1 MQPAARANPI
11 ELFCNHPVAA
21 NLLMVMMLLAGFW
34 SVKQLN
40 TQFFPTFDI
49 NYVSVTTVWSGASA
63 SDMEE
68 LVTTALEQQLRDV
81 DYVKEITSTSS
92 ESASVITLEFEENAD
107 MSLAVAQVK
116 ERVDLTR
123 NLPSG
128 SDTPE
133 VAKAVNYEGITRL
146 LVTGGAD
153 LMQLRALVNRFE
165 AELLE
170 RGIAKIF
177 ITGLP
182 AQQIAIEIP
191 SRELRRLRLSLDD
204 IGARISQWSRDA
216 PLGVVGRAQTSRQLR
231 FRERRT
237 DELAFESV
245 PIVAEAQGRLIA
257 LGAIAEIQRKPR
269 DGQVSIWHRNQP
281 AVEMSLNRSAN
292 SDSLKAA
299 RIFADWLADTR
310 PTLPEG
316 VELIPFDGSWELLAD
331 RIALLVKNGLSG
343 LALVVLVLFVFMT
356 GRVAW
361 WTAVGIPVSFMAAL
375 AVFYLIGGSINMIS
389 LFGLIMA
396 LGIIVDD
403 AIVVGEEAMSNYES
417 GGDAQVAAQ
426 HAAQRML
433 PPVFSS
439 SLTTISAF
447 MPLLLVGGIIGAIMQ
462 AIPTVVICVIIASLI
477 ECFLILPGHLTHSFR
492 RMGEYRPGRLRRRL
506 DNAFVHFRERHFRR
520 WVTTAVTHRWSTL
533 AAAMALMIVTF
544 GWLGSGRINFEFFP
558 TAEADRLYANVGF
571 VAGTPRAQVREYLD
585 EIERALLEVET
596 EVGEPLIRTIISRVG
611 EVEGEGSGARGDHFG
626 GVRAELTDPDR
637 RATRNRDIIQAW
649 RNKLPERAGLE
660 SLTVIEPRAGP
671 PGRDIDLRIEGE
683 DIFIVKRAAQQL
695 QNILNDIPG
704 VSGIGDDA
712 PFGREQ
718 MVLELT
724 PTAQA
729 LGLRTDNVARQLR
742 AAFDGVLVQ
751 ELSDGKDDIEVR
763 LMLPARER
771 NASGGLNNVSIV
783 LPNGGV
789 EPIANLATIRGERG
803 FESIRHSDGNLAISV
818 TAGVDP
824 AVNNSNRIRA
834 ELEAEVLPQLAAE
847 YGVRFS
853 FGGRQADQ
861 AETLGDMQ
869 LGMLLAL
876 VLIYLVLAWVFGG
889 YGWPLVVM
897 FIIPFGII
905 GALWGHVVMGQDI
918 TVLSLFGFFALS
930 GIVINDSIIL
940 VVRYQQLRAQGMPIV
955 DAVIEAACMR
965 LRAVLLTSLTTIGG
979 LTPLLFETSLQAQF
993 LIPMATTLAFG
1004 LGFATALVL
1013 LVIPALLLIYEN
1025 AQLHIRQRIDKRMHA
1040 APVAQMRNNESHVRT
1055 NKSPRDA

>member
-1 MQPAARANPI
+1 M
-11 ELFCNHPVAA
+11 
-21 NLLMVMMLLAGFW
+21 
-34 SVKQLN
+34 
-40 TQFFPTFDI
+40 
-49 NYVSVTTVWSGASA
+49 
-63 SDMEE
+63 
-68 LVTTALEQQLRDV
+68 RD
-81 DYVKEITSTSS
+81 
-92 ESASVITLEFEENAD
+92 
-107 MSLAVAQVK
+107 
-116 ERVDLTR
+116 
-123 NLPSG
+123 
-128 SDTPE
+128 
-133 VAKAVNYEGITRL
+133 
-146 LVTGGAD
+146 
-153 LMQLRALVNRFE
+153 
-165 AELLE
+165 
-170 RGIAKIF
+170 
-177 ITGLP
+177 
-182 AQQIAIEIP
+182 
-191 SRELRRLRLSLDD
+191 
-204 IGARISQWSRDA
+204 
-216 PLGVVGRAQTSRQLR
+216 
-231 FRERRT
+231 
-237 DELAFESV
+237 
-245 PIVAEAQGRLIA
+245 
-257 LGAIAEIQRKPR
+257 
-269 DGQVSIWHRNQP
+269 
-281 AVEMSLNRSAN
+281 
-292 SDSLKAA
+292 
-299 RIFADWLADTR
+299 
-310 PTLPEG
+310 
-316 VELIPFDGSWELLAD
+316 
-331 RIALLVKNGLSG
+331 
-343 LALVVLVLFVFMT
+343 
-356 GRVAW
+356 
-361 WTAVGIPVSFMAAL
+361 
-375 AVFYLIGGSINMIS
+375 
-389 LFGLIMA
+389 
-396 LGIIVDD
+396 
-403 AIVVGEEAMSNYES
+403 
-417 GGDAQVAAQ
+417 
-426 HAAQRML
+426 
-433 PPVFSS
+433 
-439 SLTTISAF
+439 
-447 MPLLLVGGIIGAIMQ
+447 
-462 AIPTVVICVIIASLI
+462 
-477 ECFLILPGHLTHSFR
+477 
-492 RMGEYRPGRLRRRL
+492 
-506 DNAFVHFRERHFRR
+506 
-520 WVTTAVTHRWSTL
+520 
-533 AAAMALMIVTF
+533 
-544 GWLGSGRINFEFFP
+544 
-558 TAEADRLYANVGF
+558 
-571 VAGTPRAQVREYLD
+571 YLD
-585 EIERALLEVET
+585 EIERALIEVET
-596 EVGEPLIRTIISRVG
+596 EMGEPLIRTIISRVG